1 MSALVRHWST
11 SYRIRLAIGFVAV
24 MALVAGVWAWSLFGP
39 LTSAV
44 VEQQQEHLQGVA
56 QAGALVIGQDGAPLQ
71 GSVERLVARTDLRM
85 TVIAADGTVLADSE
99 EDPAAMEN
107 HADRPEVSAAL
118 AGRVGKDR
126 RLSATQDV
134 EQIYVAIPATFD
146 SEPVA
151 LRVSESLDRIA
162 EMTGRTR
169 RTGLLLLAL
178 ALALASVFAVRLTH
192 AAAGPVERLADAAR
206 MMADGDLDSSVPDER
221 GALSPLS
228 ESLTRLRDQS
238 RRRIDELEG
247 EQRTLRLVLDGLRD
261 TVLLLDGDRVSYA
274 NRALGTLVRAP
285 QTPTLG
291 RSVRA
296 IGLAESVASAV
307 ADRIGSTEAT
317 SADLG
322 PDPYRRYHRV
332 LTVPLGEG
340 EYGPR
345 TLAVIT
351 DVTERMRLDA
361 VRRDF
366 VANASHE
373 LKTPTAGISLLAE
386 SAGSA
391 IDDGD
396 VDHALAFLG
405 QVRDEAGRLR
415 QLVLDLLD
423 LSRLETAPPA
433 DAVSD
438 VRRAIDLALAGHR
451 RAAAERGLALAA
463 DLTTVEGQDVAVRAD
478 ATDLAVA
485 LDNLLSNA
493 ISYTETGG
501 VTVTLDADAAE
512 VTIAVSDTGIGIPS
526 ADVERVFE
534 RFYRVDRARARQSGG
549 TGLGLSLVRHVVERS
564 GGTASL
570 TSEEGVGTTVTLRL
584 PRAV

>member
-1 MSALVRHWST
+1 MRDLARRWST
-11 SYRIRLAIGFVAV
+11 SYRFRLAVGFVAV
-24 MALVAGVWAWSLFGP
+24 VALVAGTWAWSLFGP
-39 LTSAV
+39 LADAV
-44 VEQQQEHLQGVA
+44 IEQQQDHLQGVA
-56 QAGALVIGQDGAPLQ
+56 QAGALVIGLEGAPL
-71 GSVERLVARTDLRM
+71 GTSVDDLVAQTDLRM

-99 EDPAAMEN
+99 EDPATMAN
-107 HADRPEVSAAL
+107 HADRPEVAEAL
-118 AGRVGKDR
+118 AGRVGKDTR
-126 RLSATQDV
+126 MSVTQDV
-134 EQIYVAIPATFD
+134 EQMYVAVPARAD
-146 SEPVA
+146 GQPVA

-162 EMTGRTR
+162 EITGRTR
-169 RTGLLLLAL
+169 RTGLVLLAL
-178 ALALASVFAVRLTH
+178 ALALASFFAVRLTH

-206 MMADGDLDSSVPDER
+206 AMADGDLISAVPDEG
-221 GALSPLS
+221 GALAPLS
-228 ESLTRLRDQS
+228 ESLARLRDQS
-238 RRRIDELEG
+238 RQRIGEMES

-261 TVLLLDGDRVSYA
+261 TVLLLEGDRVELA
-274 NRALGTLVRAP
+274 NRALGSLVRAP
-285 QTPTLG
+285 QTPTRG
-291 RSVRA
+291 RSVRE
-296 IGLAESVASAV
+296 IGLAESLVAAV
-307 ADRIGSTEAT
+307 ADRIGAAEPHTAE
-317 SADLG
+317 LG

-340 EYGPR
+340 EHGPR
-345 TLAVIT
+345 TLAVIA

-386 SAGSA
+386 SAGTA

-396 VDHALAFLG
+396 VEQALAFLG
-405 QVRDEAGRLR
+405 QVRDEAGHLR

-423 LSRLETAPPA
+423 LSRLESAPPA
-433 DAVSD
+433 DAVTD
-438 VRRAIDLALAGHR
+438 VRRAVDLALAGHR
-451 RAAAERGLALAA
+451 RAAAERNLELVA
-463 DLTTVEGQDVAVRAD
+463 DLGAVEGEDVAVRAD

-493 ISYTETGG
+493 ITYTETGG
-501 VTVTLDADAAE
+501 VTVSVEVDPAE

-534 RFYRVDRARARQSGG
+534 RFYRVDRARTRQSGG

-564 GGTASL
+564 GGTVSL
-570 TSEEGVGTTVTLRL
+570 NSEEGAGTTVTLRL